1 MSDATAAAPEAAA
14 KDKDKEK
21 QDPAAAAK
29 GGSKKK
35 LLIIIA
41 AAVVALGGAGGGAW
55 FFMNKGH
62 ADEEAVADAD
72 EGEHEAD
79 AKEEKGEKGK
89 SKKDKKAKKGKA
101 AEPKLPAIYVEF
113 TPPFV
118 VNFDAKGVMR
128 FLQVSIQVM
137 TRDHETSEMIK
148 LHDPKIRNNMLLLLG
163 SQTLDTISSME
174 GKEELRKQSLE
185 TIAKVVEDEGGEG
198 KKVEDLYFTSFVMQ

>member
-14 KDKDKEK
+14 KDGDK
-21 QDPAAAAK
+21 AAAPAAK
-29 GGSKKK
+29 GGSKK

-41 AAVVALGGAGGGAW
+41 AAVLLLGGGGAGAY
-55 FFMNKGH
+55 FFMHKSA
-62 ADEEAVADAD
+62 ADEEVTADAD
-72 EGEHEAD
+72 EGEHAD
-79 AKEEKGEKGK
+79 AKDTKKEKGK
-89 SKKDKKAKKGKA
+89 SKGKKDKKGKA

-113 TPPFV
+113 QPPFV

-137 TRDHETSEMIK
+137 TRDHDTSEMIK

-163 SQTLDTISSME
+163 SQTLDTISTME
-174 GKEELRKQSLE
+174 AKEELRKKALE
-185 TIAKVVEDEGGEG
+185 TIVKIVDDEGGEG

>member
-1 MSDATAAAPEAAA
+1 MSDAAAAAPEAAA
-14 KDKDKEK
+14 KDKEK
-21 QDPAAAAK
+21 QAPAAAK
-29 GGSKKK
+29 GGSKK

-62 ADEEAVADAD
+62 ADEEAMADAD

-79 AKEEKGEKGK
+79 AKDAKSEKGK

-113 TPPFV
+113 APPFV

-174 GKEELRKQSLE
+174 GKEALRKQSLE
-185 TIAKVVEDEGGEG
+185 TIAKIVEDEGGEG

>member
-1 MSDATAAAPEAAA
+1 MSDASAAAPEAAA
-14 KDKDKEK
+14 KDKDK
-21 QDPAAAAK
+21 QDSAAAK
-29 GGSKKK
+29 GGKKK

-41 AAVVALGGAGGGAW
+41 AAVVALGAAGGGAW

-72 EGEHEAD
+72 EGEHD
-79 AKEEKGEKGK
+79 AKDAKKEKGK
-89 SKKDKKAKKGKA
+89 GKKDKKGKA

-113 TPPFV
+113 EPPFV

-128 FLQVSIQVM
+128 FLQISIQVM

-163 SQTLDTISSME
+163 SQTYDTISTVE
-174 GKEELRKQSLE
+174 GKEGLRKQALE
-185 TIAKVVEDEGGEG
+185 TIAKVVSDEGGEA

>member
-21 QDPAAAAK
+21 QEPAAAK

-41 AAVVALGGAGGGAW
+41 AAVLVLGGGGAGAF
-55 FFMNKGH
+55 FFMHKSA
-62 ADEEAVADAD
+62 ADEEVSADSG
-72 EGEHEAD
+72 EGEQAD
-79 AKEEKGEKGK
+79 AKDTKKEKGK
-89 SKKDKKAKKGKA
+89 AKGKKDKKGKA
-101 AEPKLPAIYVEF
+101 AEPKASAIYVEF
-113 TPPFV
+113 QPPFV

-128 FLQVSIQVM
+128 FLQVSMQVM
-137 TRDHETSEMIK
+137 TRDHETSELIK

-163 SQTLDTISSME
+163 SQTLDTISTTE
-174 GKEELRKQSLE
+174 AKEALRKQSLE
-185 TIAKVVEDEGGEG
+185 TIAKIVEDEGGEG

>member
-14 KDKDKEK
+14 QDKDKEK
-21 QDPAAAAK
+21 QEPAAAK

-41 AAVVALGGAGGGAW
+41 AAVLVLGGAGAF
-55 FFMNKGH
+55 FFMNKG
-62 ADEEAVADAD
+62 ADEEAVADSG
-72 EGEHEAD
+72 EGEHD
-79 AKEEKGEKGK
+79 AKDAKAEKGK
-89 SKKDKKAKKGKA
+89 SKKDKKGKKGKD
-101 AEPKLPAIYVEF
+101 AEPKAPAIYVEF

-163 SQTLDTISSME
+163 SQTLDTISTME
-174 GKEELRKQSLE
+174 AKEELRKKALE
-185 TIAKVVEDEGGEG
+185 TIAKIVEDEGGEG

>member
-21 QDPAAAAK
+21 QEPAAAK

-41 AAVVALGGAGGGAW
+41 AAVLVLGGGGAGAF
-55 FFMNKGH
+55 FFMHKSA
-62 ADEEAVADAD
+62 ADEEVSADSG
-72 EGEHEAD
+72 EGEQAD
-79 AKEEKGEKGK
+79 AKDTKKEKGK
-89 SKKDKKAKKGKA
+89 AKGKKDKKGKA
-101 AEPKLPAIYVEF
+101 AEPKAPAIYVEF
-113 TPPFV
+113 QPPFV

-137 TRDHETSEMIK
+137 TRDHETSEMVK
-148 LHDPKIRNNMLLLLG
+148 LHEPKIRNNMLLLLG
-163 SQTLDTISSME
+163 AQTLDTISTTE
-174 GKEELRKQSLE
+174 AKEELRKKALE
-185 TIAKVVEDEGGEG
+185 TIAKIVEDEGGEG